1 MRQVTR
7 RKASVGVEINL
18 RCPPLH
24 STSHRHD
31 GRIDVFWP
39 APIQIRAS
47 SLFDPSKLRFQSEQA
62 PSPIRA
68 GSVSNPSRLRLQ
80 SEPAPSSVRA
90 GSDSSPSWLRSDSM
104 LASFRHR
111 SYPSQPLLS
120 SPQPTLRQCFAPLCA
135 RFVAKAS
142 LFRRKVGTKGRKE
155 ILESHQL
162 AQAGCV
168 S

>member
-1 MRQVTR
+1 MRTHAPGDAAQ
-7 RKASVGVEINL
+7 GVSRGGNQ
-18 RCPPLH
+18 PPL
-24 STSHRHD
+24 STSSLHLTSARRTHR
-31 GRIDVFWP
+31 RFL
-39 APIQIRAS
+39 AS
-47 SLFDPSKLRFQSEQA
+47 SDSNPSKLPLRSEQA
-62 PSPIRA
+62 PIPIRA
-68 GSVSNPSRLRLQ
+68 SSVSNPSRLRLQ

>member
-68 GSVSNPSRLRLQ
+68 GSVFGPSRLRFK
-80 SEPAPSSVRA
+80 SELAPIRFHACIIPTSFLPLPAPPIV
-90 GSDSSPSWLRSDSM
+90 DSTS
-104 LASFRHR
+104 
-111 SYPSQPLLS
+111 
-120 SPQPTLRQCFAPLCA
+120 LRQCFAPLCA